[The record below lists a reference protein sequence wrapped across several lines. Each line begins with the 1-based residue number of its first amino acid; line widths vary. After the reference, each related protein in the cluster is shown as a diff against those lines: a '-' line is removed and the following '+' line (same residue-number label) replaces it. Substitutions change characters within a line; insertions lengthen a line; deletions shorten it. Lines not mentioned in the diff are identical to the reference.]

1 MWKEVVLMRRLP
13 LVVLVGCGCV
23 VIYLLVGMM
32 GNAAYAGGMR
42 VQGKQPIGGV
52 VVKGVSEVE
61 KGLRVVGAPT
71 VSAHFIDQVLVAYHS
86 PAAGTGQALYTL
98 GVEYGIDP
106 VIALAFFLHE
116 SRFGTQGE
124 ARFSRSLGNLRCIA
138 GAVCQDGY
146 AWFPTWQAGY
156 EAWYRLIRQVYVET
170 WGCITVEQIIPRYA
184 PASDGNNEVAYIQ
197 AVEQA
202 VQTWRSGQVWVP

>member
-1 MWKEVVLMRRLP
+1 MRRLP

-23 VIYLLVGMM
+23 VIYLLVGMIDTPARSGAM
-32 GNAAYAGGMR
+32 MVQR
-42 VQGKQPIGGV
+42 VQSAHAAD
-52 VVKGVSEVE
+52 VKGVHRPAQGWSV
-61 KGLRVVGAPT
+61 LGAPT
-71 VSAHFIDQVLVAYHS
+71 VSASFIDRVLAVYRS

-106 VIALAFFLHE
+106 VMALAFFLHE

-138 GAVCQDGY
+138 GAVCRDGY

-156 EAWYRLIRQVYVET
+156 EAWYRLIRQVYVDA
-170 WGCITVEQIIPRYA
+170 WGCVTVEQIIPRYA